1 MRRSTFLLILSLLC
15 AVFATATPRP
25 AEAADMTWDV
35 RSNYDYKVQIEFY
48 SMDRNR
54 AWPGG
59 GKAYSLNDSKVHSFA
74 LSCNA
79 GEKICYGAWPTGG
92 GSNKYWGVGANN
104 KHSCSNCC
112 AVCGRDNPSKVL
124 TD

>member
-1 MRRSTFLLILSLLC
+1 MRRCKLLVILSLFC
-15 AVFATATPRP
+15 AVFVTSVAAP
-25 AEAADMTWDV
+25 ARAAEMTWDV
-35 RSNYDYKVQIEFY
+35 RSDYSYKVQIEFY
-48 SMDRNR
+48 SMNRNR
-54 AWPGG
+54 AWPGN
-59 GKAYSLNDSKVHSFA
+59 GKAYSLNDSKVHSFS

-92 GSNKYWGVGANN
+92 GSKYWGVGANN
-104 KHSCSNCC
+104 QHTCGNCC